1 MPIHSNAAWTVDTGI
16 LICATALDAAP
27 ARQRSAQALL
37 QRLFESDSGCL
48 AGQVL
53 AEYLSVVG
61 RRRTMGPALAL
72 DNVQVWSRAARM
84 LDTPA
89 SAYDRAWRLSA
100 QQHYPVWDAL
110 LIAICAEHGV
120 GTVYTESTGPLAKP
134 LGVSLINPFQS
145 AP

>member
-1 MPIHSNAAWTVDTGI
+1 MPTPSNGAWTVDTGI

-27 ARQRSAQALL
+27 ARQRSALALL
-37 QRLFESDSGCL
+37 QQLFESGNGCL

-53 AEYLSVVG
+53 AEYLSVVL

-72 DNVQVWSRAARM
+72 DNVQVWSRAARV
-84 LDTPA
+84 LATPV

-110 LIAICAEHGV
+110 LIAICAEQGV
-120 GTVYTESTGPLAKP
+120 GTLYTESTGALVKP